1 MASSLPCAFCQR
13 SGVKMSREHVLPHW
27 LSLAGSDA
35 GQYILERGP
44 KTIRT
49 PLIELVTK
57 RVCEDCNTG
66 WMSRI
71 EAGAK
76 AVLEPILDA
85 SAAVITETDR
95 WIVARWFTKTIMTAQ
110 LAMTARSEQGI
121 LHPQDY
127 VTFFSH
133 AQPFNNQFTLIWGY
147 QGTLLPIRFEIH
159 SPDEASNQGV
169 RALFHF
175 HCLILVAYFM
185 SMEKQTNIVIPH
197 GFAEGCHVLWPSQ
210 RGLLGSGDPT
220 LPVGW
225 PPPYL
230 VDAAGVDA
238 IRAAIT
244 APDRSESAPPPS
256 S

>member
-1 MASSLPCAFCQR
+1 
-13 SGVKMSREHVLPHW
+13 
-27 LSLAGSDA
+27 
-35 GQYILERGP
+35 
-44 KTIRT
+44 
-49 PLIELVTK
+49 
-57 RVCEDCNTG
+57 
-66 WMSRI
+66 MSRI

-225 PPPYL
+225 PPRYL

>member
-1 MASSLPCAFCQR
+1 
-13 SGVKMSREHVLPHW
+13 MSREHVLPHW
-27 LSLAGSDA
+27 LSLAGADA
-35 GQYILERGP
+35 GQYILERGA

-71 EAGAK
+71 EVGAK

-85 SAAVITETDR
+85 SVTAITETGR
-95 WIVARWFTKTIMTAQ
+95 WIVARWFTKTILTAQ
-110 LAMTARSEQGI
+110 LAMTARSQQGI
-121 LHPQDY
+121 LHPRDY
-127 VTFFSH
+127 ETFFSH
-133 AQPFNNQFTLIWGY
+133 AQPFSNQFTLMWGY

-159 SPDEASNQGV
+159 SPDETSNQGV

-175 HCLILVAYFM
+175 HRLILVASFM
-185 SMEKQTNIVIPH
+185 SMERPTNIVLPH
-197 GFAEGCHVLWPSQ
+197 GFTDGCHVLWPSQ

-230 VDAAGVDA
+230 VDEEGVNAIRDA
-238 IRAAIT
+238 INSPGHSGPI
-244 APDRSESAPPPS
+244 PPLS